1 MSYWRRTIKPL
12 LDDET
17 GTLFKQAPAR
27 VTLGFPNRYSVGMA
41 SLGYQVI
48 YRLFNQVEGVACE
61 RAFLPDD
68 PELFETQ
75 HLKRGEALPTVESG
89 RAAGDCELLALSVSF
104 ELDLTNIIRMLDL
117 CSLHPLRDQRSD
129 EDPIIMIGGPLTSS
143 NPYPLT
149 PFADVIV
156 IGDGEQVVPLI
167 AAALRDASS
176 REDFYDLVDGLPGIF
191 LPQRHSHEPQWATA
205 PKELLPAYS
214 QIVTPHSEL
223 SNMFLVEAQ
232 RGCPRPCTF
241 CLARTMYG
249 PNRNNQGQ
257 ELLDV
262 IPDWATKVG
271 LVGAALSDFPHTK
284 MVGRALTDRGIKL
297 GVSSI
302 RADTVD
308 EELAA
313 ILKAGGLRTF
323 TVASDAPSERL
334 RQWLKKGITTEDLLK
349 TAQISRD
356 LGFSGLKVYMM
367 IGLGPENDDDI
378 TELISF
384 TKELAQINRI
394 ALGISPFVPK
404 RHTPHFQD
412 SFAGIK
418 VIEGRLKRI
427 QKELRSTAELR
438 NVSAKWAWVESVIAR
453 GGPEVGMA
461 AYQIYRSESIGA
473 WKKALDDVGWVDP
486 FASNESRID
495 LPAGQ
500 VVHGHYDE
508 LAGRQVSSHAE
519 GLAI

>member
-1 MSYWRRTIKPL
+1 MSYWRTTIKPL

-17 GTLFKQAPAR
+17 GTIYKQAPVR
-27 VTLGFPNRYSVGMA
+27 VTLAFPNRYSVGMA

-48 YRLFNQVEGVACE
+48 YRMFNQEEGVACE

-68 PELFETQ
+68 VDAFERTGQ
-75 HLKRGEALPTVESG
+75 ALPTVESG
-89 RAAGDCELLALSVSF
+89 RDAGDCNLFALSVSF
-104 ELDLTNIIRMLDL
+104 ELDLTNIIRTLDVAGL
-117 CSLHPLRDQRSD
+117 RPLREERDDSD
-129 EDPIIMIGGPLTSS
+129 AIVMIGGPFTSS

-149 PFADVIV
+149 PFADIIV
-156 IGDGEQVVPLI
+156 IGDGEQIVPVI
-167 AAALRDASS
+167 SEALREATS
-176 REDFYDLVDGLPGIF
+176 REDFYDLIDGMPGIF
-191 LPQRHSHEPQWATA
+191 LPARHVHEPKWATA

-249 PNRNNQGQ
+249 PNRNNQAQ
-257 ELLDV
+257 ELLDT
-262 IPDWATKVG
+262 IPDWVEKVG

-284 MVGRALTDRGIKL
+284 FVGRTLTDRGIKL

-308 EELAA
+308 AELAE

-334 RQWLKKGITTEDLLK
+334 RRWLKKGITTEDLTK
-349 TAQISRD
+349 TAHISRD
-356 LGFSGLKVYMM
+356 LGFKGVKVYMM

-378 TELISF
+378 TELIEF
-384 TKELAQINRI
+384 TKDLAKINRI

-404 RHTPHFQD
+404 RHTPHFAD
-412 SFAGIK
+412 PFAG
-418 VIEGRLKRI
+418 VQTIEKRMKRI
-427 QKELRSTAELR
+427 QKELRTTAELR

-461 AYQIYRSESIGA
+461 AYQIYRNESIGA
-473 WKKALDDVGWVDP
+473 WKKVLEEVGWSDEFEANTP
-486 FASNESRID
+486 SIGLPPGQYESRD
-495 LPAGQ
+495 
-500 VVHGHYDE
+500 
-508 LAGRQVSSHAE
+508 VSAHAQ